1 MFLTL
6 GVVLITL
13 GVNMVDRGQLNYG
26 LAFTLMG
33 IIVLAIGIYL
43 YEKGL
48 IEYLRGELRGG

>member
-1 MFLTL
+1 
-6 GVVLITL
+6 
-13 GVNMVDRGQLNYG
+13 MVDRGQLNYG